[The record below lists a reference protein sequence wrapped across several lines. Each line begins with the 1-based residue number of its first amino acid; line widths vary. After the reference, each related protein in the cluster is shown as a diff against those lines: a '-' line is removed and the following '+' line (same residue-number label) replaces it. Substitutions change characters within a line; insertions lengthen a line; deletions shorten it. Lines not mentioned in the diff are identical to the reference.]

1 MLFWRLG
8 CIEVELYLK
17 SNNFLY
23 CRLEIIIRR
32 TIRNDEVTINQSDDK
47 KIIYKNNAIHKK
59 IEILRAYDHATV

>member
-17 SNNFLY
+17 SNHFLY
-23 CRLEIIIRR
+23 CRLENIIRR
-32 TIRNDEVTINQSDDK
+32 TISNDEVTINQSDDK